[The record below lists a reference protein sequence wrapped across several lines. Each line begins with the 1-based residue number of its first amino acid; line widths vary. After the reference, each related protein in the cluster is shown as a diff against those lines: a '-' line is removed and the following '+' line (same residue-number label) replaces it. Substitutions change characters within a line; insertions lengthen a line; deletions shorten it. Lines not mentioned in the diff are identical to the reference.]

1 MTRRGLGAAALGG
14 MTFVAALT
22 VSFGLAT
29 GGEAEAEA
37 EAPAPAAA
45 LARVGEK
52 NAEAN
57 EMAAQRVRRDGA
69 SAL

>member
-1 MTRRGLGAAALGG
+1 MRGRARLGAAALGG
-14 MTFVAALT
+14 ATFVAGL
-22 VSFGLAT
+22 SLSYGLASD
-29 GGEAEAEA
+29 GYVEA

-45 LARVGEK
+45 LARVGQK

-57 EMAAQRVRRDGA
+57 EMAARRVRQEGG